1 MADYTYRDKNH
12 LKFIDGISTKMDR
25 SPDTAAATSA
35 TNAATSATN
44 AATSA
49 TAAASSAT
57 TATTQAS
64 NASTSA
70 TSAAS
75 SSSTATDAVGAVAW
89 KYIFDA
95 STTMGDPT
103 SGAIRFNHATSA
115 SVTNLAFDSVTSDSG
130 NPDISDYIASIDDGT
145 NTSHEGFVTIKKGG
159 TPATFA
165 VFAVTGAVT
174 DNTSWLQ
181 VPVTHVSSNGS
192 FSSSD
197 VMYVNMTRSGNI
209 GATGPTGPTG
219 PAGGNEK
226 ADNVF
231 RITDNGDDTKK
242 IAFEA
247 SSIASSTVRTITMP
261 NTDVTLVSSGGIVN
275 ADINASAAIAQ
286 SKLANIVNADVDAS
300 AAIAQSKLVDIV
312 NADVDASAAIATSK
326 LSGAVTSIAS
336 HGLGALATLASVDTG
351 QIAADA
357 VTGAK
362 IEDDAID
369 SEHYVDGSI
378 DNAHIADDAID
389 SEHYADGSIDEA
401 HIADN
406 QITLAKMAGGTDGN
420 LITYDASGDPAYV
433 TTGSAG
439 EVLTSNGSGAAPTFQ
454 ATAASLSWNSNIT
467 STGKALVMGF

>member
-44 AATSA
+44 AAASA

-103 SGAIRFNHATSA
+103 TGAIRFNHATSA

-197 VMYVNMTRSGNI
+197 AMYVSMTRSGNI

-219 PAGGNEK
+219 PEGGNEK

-231 RITDNGDDTKK
+231 RITDNGDSSKK

-247 SSIASSTVRTITMP
+247 SSIATSTVRTITMP

-286 SKLANIVNADVDAS
+286 SKLVDV
-300 AAIAQSKLVDIV
+300 V

-336 HGLGALATLASVDTG
+336 HGLGALATLGSVDTG
-351 QIAADA
+351 QIANNA
-357 VTGAK
+357 VG
-362 IEDDAID
+362 
-369 SEHYVDGSI
+369 
-378 DNAHIADDAID
+378 
-389 SEHYADGSIDEA
+389 
-401 HIADN
+401 
-406 QITLAKMAGGTDGN
+406 LAQMAGGTDGN
-420 LITYDASGDPAYV
+420 LITYDASGDPAHVV
-433 TTGSAG
+433 TGNSG
-439 EVLTSNGSGAAPTFQ
+439 QVLTSNGAGAAPTFQ
-454 ATAASLSWNSNIT
+454 TAVTGATNGFAIAMAV
-467 STGKALVMGF
+467 AL